1 MAENLQKQFV
11 DKTDVA
17 MAACLSRLSD
27 EQSSVMLR
35 SEKNIW
41 KQISDFK
48 IAQIQCNLGLTNS
61 VIIYSRLQKYFFG
74 SKPCLVHKPP
84 R

>member
-1 MAENLQKQFV
+1 MTENLQKQFV

-35 SEKNIW
+35 SEKNTFVNTLAILRSH
-41 KQISDFK
+41 K
-48 IAQIQCNLGLTNS
+48 
-61 VIIYSRLQKYFFG
+61 YSETRL
-74 SKPCLVHKPP
+74 S
-84 R
+84 

>member
-35 SEKNIW
+35 SEKNI
-41 KQISDFK
+41 
-48 IAQIQCNLGLTNS
+48 
-61 VIIYSRLQKYFFG
+61 
-74 SKPCLVHKPP
+74 
-84 R
+84 